1 MKKKLMAGLLVF
13 TMIVSSAMPV
23 MAATRAKRIYI
34 EGKKTVT
41 VGGIIELDS
50 EIGPRGAKVSDRN
63 IIWTSSKPSV
73 AKVLEKRDDDTK
85 IKGMKAGTATITVRI
100 KGTSIKKKC
109 KITVKKASKKAT
121 ADVNAAIKKINQ
133 YKADAKALKTQ
144 IANIQLASTYQQRRV
159 QYHTYENKI
168 DAIDEKIGRIEDKW
182 EDKYDYGKVTYSQ
195 YRKVE
200 KKAEAAEDYLETV
213 EDYLEYKFND
223 EFD

>member
-100 KGTSIKKKC
+100 KGTS
-109 KITVKKASKKAT
+109 KKAT

-144 IANIQLASTYQQRRV
+144 IANIQLAATYQQRRV

-182 EDKYDYGKVTYSQ
+182 EDKYDYGKVSYSQ

-200 KKAEAAEDYLETV
+200 RKAEAAEDYLETV
-213 EDYLEYKFND
+213 EDYLEYKFNY